1 MAQSNYFSRIFGS
14 SPVTPLQKH
23 IDIVVLCVE
32 ELIPY
37 FESVIN
43 NDWEQATDTQ
53 AKLVQ
58 LEHDADEIKNELR
71 LHLPTSLLC
80 PSIEEMC

>member
-37 FESVIN
+37 FEYVIC
-43 NDWEQATDTQ
+43 NDWEQAANTQ
-53 AKLVQ
+53 VKLVQ
-58 LEHDADEIKNELR
+58 LEHDADEKS
-71 LHLPTSLLC
+71 T
-80 PSIEEMC
+80 PSTPPN